1 MASVARPVRHASGSP
16 GSDGIRASSPAV
28 VAAAPDSA
36 SLVRQVAPLST
47 MPMLTRPPGTG
58 AIPQYAPS
66 GSTTM
71 RASLGPAS
79 VSSSTCH
86 VSPVRPA
93 SAGERTT
100 PAACATIDRG
110 PSAPTTTRAA
120 SGSPASSPSIVS
132 RAGPSRRASS
142 TPRTDAPSRT
152 VAPARSASAS
162 NAGSSADRSKPTA
175 VPPPASAP

>member
-1 MASVARPVRHASGSP
+1 MPSVARPVRHASGSP

-71 RASLGPAS
+71 RASLGPATGVVLDVPRQS
-79 VSSSTCH
+79 
-86 VSPVRPA
+86 RPA
-93 SAGERTT
+93 GQRGRAHDARGLRDDR
-100 PAACATIDRG
+100 PRPVCADHDPRRNGFARVVVLDRE
-110 PSAPTTTRAA
+110 
-120 SGSPASSPSIVS
+120 
-132 RAGPSRRASS
+132 
-142 TPRTDAPSRT
+142 PRMP
-152 VAPARSASAS
+152 
-162 NAGSSADRSKPTA
+162 
-175 VPPPASAP
+175 VPPADLDASHGGAQAHGRARPPRQREQRGVER